1 MIPTVIINLAK
12 NKERKK
18 TMEEKIQKT
27 YLSNYIYMDAVYGK
41 TELHKYDFEIIP
53 NYIDPY
59 KNTPI
64 YVGIIGC
71 TLSHYCVWNYI
82 VENNIEKLLILEDD
96 TVFYDNFDSMLK
108 YILNLD
114 IHYDMFYLNRH
125 KLNHLY
131 NLGNEIE
138 FNDNIVIPK
147 YCYNASS
154 YILTYNGA
162 KKLLNSL
169 LNWDYRNFIHNSRG
183 NTLNGLY
190 IIDIMIKDIQNK
202 SLKNKSYPFIW
213 YSWNGTKYPCQ
224 FNTLPVIGNDSRN
237 TGLVFQN
244 ADNFK
249 SIVS

>member
-1 MIPTVIINLAK
+1 MIHAVIINLAK
-12 NKERKK
+12 NKERKQA
-18 TMEEKIQKT
+18 MEEKIQKT
-27 YLSNYIYMDAVYGK
+27 CLSNYIYMDAVYGK

-64 YVGIIGC
+64 YVGTIGC

-114 IHYDMFYLNRH
+114 MHYDMFYLNRY

-131 NLGNEIE
+131 DLGNEIE
-138 FNDNIVIPK
+138 VNDNVVIPK
-147 YCYNASS
+147 YCYNASC

-162 KKLLNSL
+162 KKLLNANLMKHFLPIDEFLPIMYDS
-169 LNWDYRNFIHNSRG
+169 DYPH
-183 NTLNGLY
+183 
-190 IIDIMIKDIQNK
+190 KK
-202 SLKNKSYPFIW
+202 
-213 YSWNGTKYPCQ
+213 YSKYYEKYPKLKTFAIKNNITDQ
-224 FNTLPVIGNDSRN
+224 ESRI
-237 TGLVFQN
+237 
-244 ADNFK
+244 NFP
-249 SIVS
+249 SDVENSDIYFTSM

>member
-1 MIPTVIINLAK
+1 MIPAVIINLAK

-27 YLSNYIYMDAVYGK
+27 CLSNYIYMDAIYGK
-41 TELHKYDFEIIP
+41 NELHKYDFEVIP

-96 TVFYDNFDSMLK
+96 CIFLENFDNMLK

-114 IHYDMFYLNRH
+114 IYYDMFYLNRH

-138 FNDNIVIPK
+138 VNDNIVIPK

-162 KKLLNSL
+162 KKLLNANL
-169 LNWDYRNFIHNSRG
+169 MKHFLPIDEFLPIMYDYE
-183 NTLNGLY
+183 
-190 IIDIMIKDIQNK
+190 
-202 SLKNKSYPFIW
+202 YPHKK
-213 YSWNGTKYPCQ
+213 YSCYFEKYPKLKTFAIKHDITDQ
-224 FNTLPVIGNDSRN
+224 ENRI
-237 TGLVFQN
+237 VFPSDVEN
-244 ADNFK
+244 SNMYSGSHNK
-249 SIVS
+249 